1 MIKLKALL
9 IEMIMEGALTT
20 NSASAINKIADSP
33 EGKAA
38 GLEKMK
44 SKSRIANKQKIDPS
58 QFTDIIKKVFPDA
71 EVSVYGPKQGP
82 NQPDS
87 KPIKGSSKYNMFQ
100 FETEDGEVRIVLA
113 GGMNVGEQYED
124 DFFNLV
130 KASAGSSINDIENK
144 AVKQLFQK
152 LNIDPSKLTAND
164 VISTGKED
172 TKRPI
177 SLDKVENV
185 GSKISDV
192 TIKYDG
198 KEYYISLKNITGSGF
213 YNGGIIPFIVYDKD
227 KKVIFDKSK
236 YDIRPITKDIF
247 ELFQIDSDKVAQGL
261 NEYITQEGDMPNTWE
276 TIPNV
281 DIKKLSNLIGSG
293 YGYGYYYAREKS
305 NGDLFVTSIMTEAD
319 LEKFI
324 GTLSSVKVKYP
335 NKATKSLEIKIDT
348 KSEILGDIN
357 YNIQI
362 RNTGGLVLPL
372 SLKMKTSK

>member
-1 MIKLKALL
+1 MIKLTSLL
-9 IEMIMEGALTT
+9 LEMIMEGSLIA
-20 NSASAINKIADSP
+20 NSEKAISKIADSP

-38 GLEKMK
+38 GLENMK
-44 SKSRIANKQKIDPS
+44 GKGRIANKGKIDPS
-58 QFTDIIKKVFPDA
+58 QFLNIIKKVYPDT
-71 EVSVYGPKQGP
+71 EVSSFGPKQGP
-82 NQPDS
+82 NQPDT
-87 KPIKGSSKYNMFQ
+87 KPIKGSSKFYMFQ
-100 FETEDGEVRIVLA
+100 FDTEDGEVRIVLA
-113 GGMNVGEQYED
+113 GGMNAGEQYED
-124 DFFNLV
+124 DFFNSV
-130 KASAGSSINDIENK
+130 KAAAGSSIDDIENK

-152 LNIDPSKLTAND
+152 LNIDPSKLTADD
-164 VISTGKED
+164 VTSTGRKD
-172 TKRPI
+172 TKRPV
-177 SLDKVENV
+177 SLDKVDNV
-185 GSKISDV
+185 GSKISDI

-213 YNGGIIPFIVYDKD
+213 YNGGTIPFIVYDKD
-227 KKVIFDKSK
+227 KKVIFDKTK
-236 YDIRPITKDIF
+236 YNDIPIIKDIF

-305 NGDLFVTSIMTEAD
+305 NGDLFVTSIMSEAD

-324 GTLSSVKVKYP
+324 GTLSSVRIKYP
-335 NKATKSLEIKIDT
+335 NKSTKSLEIKIDT

-362 RNTGGLVLPL
+362 RNSGGLVLPL

>member
-1 MIKLKALL
+1 
-9 IEMIMEGALTT
+9 MIMEGALTT

-113 GGMNVGEQYED
+113 GGMNAGEQYED

-130 KASAGSSINDIENK
+130 KASAGSSINDIEDK
-144 AVKQLFQK
+144 TVKQLFQK
-152 LNIDPSKLTAND
+152 LNIDPSKLTTDD

-213 YNGGIIPFIVYDKD
+213 YNGGIVPFIVYDKD

-236 YDIRPITKDIF
+236 YDIKPITKDIF

-261 NEYITQEGDMPNTWE
+261 NEYITKEGDMPNTWE
-276 TIPNV
+276 TISNV

-305 NGDLFVTSIMTEAD
+305 NGDLFVTSITTEAD

-324 GTLSSVKVKYP
+324 GTLSSVRVKYP

-362 RNTGGLVLPL
+362 RNAGGLVLPL